1 VRRYSLFQQRHD
13 RIAFVAYFLGA
24 VVPLGALAFALS
36 PDGHVL
42 LGSTGAWTGAW
53 TGTVAG
59 VGLLSLASFFAL
71 RRTAQQALR
80 RMDEDNRR
88 LVSLLGASRALSA
101 APDLTTAAH
110 ETGRV
115 ALEMARADF
124 AAVLK
129 PEADGTL
136 VVEAAGTTD
145 EEVRDVAWALHR
157 ALERA
162 VAADAPLP
170 QTLAD
175 GRHAVV
181 VPLRTATQGR
191 AEGALLVV
199 RRAGGPLQ
207 PEELDVLAT
216 LAGLA
221 AVSLATSDL
230 RDAQRNFF
238 SHVTTLLTRA
248 LDAHLGRQE
257 DHGHRVARLANRVA
271 RALDL
276 PEERVERLHWAALL
290 HDVGM
295 LGVPRERHSDREAR
309 EPHSRLGHDMLRP
322 IRFWERSAPIVLHHH
337 ERYDGLGYPDGL
349 AAEAIPLESRIVAV
363 CDAFD
368 AMVSRT
374 SYQPVRNV
382 DEALDE
388 LRRHAGTQFDPHVV
402 RAFLALV
409 EQGIIDV
416 AEAAPSLAGIG

>member
-1 VRRYSLFQQRHD
+1 
-13 RIAFVAYFLGA
+13 
-24 VVPLGALAFALS
+24 
-36 PDGHVL
+36 
-42 LGSTGAWTGAW
+42 
-53 TGTVAG
+53 
-59 VGLLSLASFFAL
+59 
-71 RRTAQQALR
+71 
-80 RMDEDNRR
+80 
-88 LVSLLGASRALSA
+88 
-101 APDLTTAAH
+101 
-110 ETGRV
+110 
-115 ALEMARADF
+115 
-124 AAVLK
+124 
-129 PEADGTL
+129 
-136 VVEAAGTTD
+136 
-145 EEVRDVAWALHR
+145 
-157 ALERA
+157 
-162 VAADAPLP
+162 
-170 QTLAD
+170 
-175 GRHAVV
+175 
-181 VPLRTATQGR
+181 
-191 AEGALLVV
+191 
-199 RRAGGPLQ
+199 
-207 PEELDVLAT
+207 
-216 LAGLA
+216 
-221 AVSLATSDL
+221 
-230 RDAQRNFF
+230 
-238 SHVTTLLTRA
+238 VTTLVTRA